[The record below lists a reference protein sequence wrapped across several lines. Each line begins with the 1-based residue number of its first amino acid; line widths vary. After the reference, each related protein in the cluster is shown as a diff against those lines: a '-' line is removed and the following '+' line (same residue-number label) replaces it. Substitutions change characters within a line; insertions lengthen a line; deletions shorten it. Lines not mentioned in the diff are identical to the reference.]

1 MSTKLQW
8 CDTWTIKKVFKNQS
22 HCLQNNLAHCKC
34 VGAWQSW
41 FASGHTHTQIL
52 GCYLKIRSP
61 VAKQTR
67 ERWTEANQEVFDPL
81 QQNWEVS
88 SRLVENVARYRKI
101 TAHTVTHNIWWS
113 LSIDQPSNC
122 CSWSEEANHTAA
134 VICSCHGNNYVFTL
148 MAKFLRIVALFIIA
162 DHAGMF
168 FSSVHL
174 L

>member
-1 MSTKLQW
+1 MSTND
-8 CDTWTIKKVFKNQS
+8 CDVTQTTRHTVHAWVHDKVDLS
-22 HCLQNNLAHCKC
+22 
-34 VGAWQSW
+34 VGTLIHKFW
-41 FASGHTHTQIL
+41 

-67 ERWTEANQEVFDPL
+67 ERRTEANQEVFDPL

-148 MAKFLRIVALFIIA
+148 MAKFLRIVALFSIA